1 MHILYIHQYFRTPEE
16 GGAIRSYYLAKGM
29 VDAGHHVDLV
39 TAYKGDR
46 YKKEFIDGIHVH
58 YLPVSYDQNFT
69 FFQRIKAFLSFVVL
83 ACIKISAFEKIDVC
97 YVSSTPLTTGLIAL
111 FLKWKF
117 RIPYYFEVRDLWPE
131 APIQMKVVRK
141 SWLKYQLYSLEKKI
155 YHNAEAIIAL
165 SADSQRHI
173 STLVPHKEV
182 ALVPNI
188 ADCKFF
194 RKAEKNTYHEA
205 QFDVKGKF
213 VVSYFGAVGEVNQL
227 EYLLEAA
234 EACKKQMLLDVVFLI
249 AGVGNRL
256 ETIRQ
261 KAATRNLDN
270 VRFVPYHNK
279 YGLLSLLNITDAAYI
294 SFADVPVL
302 KCCSPNK
309 LFDALAAGK
318 LCVTNISGWMKELL
332 EGNQCGFY
340 ANPHYPDEFVKKIA
354 PFVNDRSLLDN
365 YQSNAR
371 NLAEQEFDRQLLVDR
386 LLVQIEK
393 EQAEKVAK
401 AYTLPV

>member
-39 TAYKGDR
+39 TAYDGNR

-58 YLPVSYDQNFT
+58 YLPVAYDQNFT
-69 FFQRIKAFLSFVVL
+69 FFQRIKAFLKFVML
-83 ACIKISAFEKIDVC
+83 ACIKTSAFEKIDVS

-111 FLKWKF
+111 YLKWRYK
-117 RIPYYFEVRDLWPE
+117 IPYYFEVRDLWPE
-131 APIQMKVVRK
+131 APIQMKAIRK
-141 SWLKYQLYSLEKKI
+141 SWLKHQLYSLEKKI
-155 YHNAEAIIAL
+155 YRNAKTIIAL
-165 SADSQRHI
+165 SPDSQHYI
-173 STLVPHKEV
+173 SKLVPHKEIV
-182 ALVPNI
+182 LISNM

-194 RKAEKNTYHEA
+194 RKAEKNSYHEA
-205 QFDVKGKF
+205 QFDVMDKF

-227 EYLLEAA
+227 EYLLDAA

-249 AGVGNRL
+249 AGVGSRL
-256 ETIRQ
+256 KAIRQ
-261 KAATRNLDN
+261 EVLTRKLDN

-294 SFADVPVL
+294 SFADLPVL

-318 LCVTNISGWMKELL
+318 LCITNISGWMKSLL
-332 EGNQCGFY
+332 EENQCGFY
-340 ANPHYPDEFVKKIA
+340 TNPHYPDEFVKKIA
-354 PFVNDRSLLDN
+354 PFVNDRSLLDD

-371 NLAEQEFDRQLLVDR
+371 NLAEQEFNRQLLVNK
-386 LLVQIEK
+386 LLAQIEE
-393 EQAEKVAK
+393 EQTEEVAK